1 MKGLEK
7 VLNYVPFDVY
17 SKEKNVLKN
26 GEDKVIYDKE
36 KVKIK
41 IMKRGNKIYNI
52 ITNYGDIDIRDIAK
66 ELVVQA

>member
-7 VLNYVPFDVY
+7 VLQYVSLDVY
-17 SKEKNVLKN
+17 SNEKKILKN
-26 GEDKVIYDKE
+26 GEDKVIYNTE

-41 IMKRGNKIYNI
+41 IMKRGNKVYNI

>member
-7 VLNYVPFDVY
+7 VLQYVSLDVY
-17 SKEKNVLKN
+17 SNEKKILKN
-26 GEDKVIYDKE
+26 GEYKVIYNTE

-41 IMKRGNKIYNI
+41 IMKRGNKVYNI

>member
-7 VLNYVPFDVY
+7 VLQYVSLDVY
-17 SKEKNVLKN
+17 SNEKKILKN
-26 GEDKVIYDKE
+26 GEDKVIYDTE

-41 IMKRGNKIYNI
+41 IMKRGNKVYNI